1 MLQKTLNIVCYVYA
15 VNVFIAFVFAVS
27 PQMWLDYIQLFPN
40 YLLSAFCFILCTNK
54 MHLQY
59 KFWWLSL
66 YSDMFQHDDFTF
78 RKYTSSL

>member
-15 VNVFIAFVFAVS
+15 MNVFIAFVFAVS
-27 PQMWLDYIQLFPN
+27 PQMWLDYIQLFQN

-59 KFWWLSL
+59 EF
-66 YSDMFQHDDFTF
+66 
-78 RKYTSSL
+78 